1 MSVDKVEATIVI
13 DRRVWEEFK
22 ARVAAEQGFKDLSE
36 AVEEALK
43 EELCDIVVV
52 EMLGKY
58 LENEE
63 MPPAVTPVK
72 PRVPTDAGRI
82 VREIRDEQT

>member
-1 MSVDKVEATIVI
+1 MSVDKVEATIFV

-22 ARVAAEQGFKDLSE
+22 ARVAAEQGFKDLSG

-43 EELCDIVVV
+43 EELCDVVVV
-52 EMLGKY
+52 EMLSKY
-58 LENEE
+58 LGNEE

>member
-1 MSVDKVEATIVI
+1 
-13 DRRVWEEFK
+13 
-22 ARVAAEQGFKDLSE
+22 
-36 AVEEALK
+36 LK

-72 PRVPTDAGRI
+72 PRVSTDAGRI
-82 VREIRDEQT
+82 VREIRDEQP

>member
-1 MSVDKVEATIVI
+1 MSVDKVEAAIVI
-13 DRRVWEEFK
+13 DRKVWEEFK
-22 ARVAAEQGFKDLSE
+22 ARVAAEHGFRGISE

-43 EELCDIVVV
+43 EELCDLVVV

-63 MPPAVTPVK
+63 MPPGVTPIK
-72 PRVPTDAGRI
+72 PRVSTDAGRI
-82 VREIRDEQT
+82 VREIRDEQP